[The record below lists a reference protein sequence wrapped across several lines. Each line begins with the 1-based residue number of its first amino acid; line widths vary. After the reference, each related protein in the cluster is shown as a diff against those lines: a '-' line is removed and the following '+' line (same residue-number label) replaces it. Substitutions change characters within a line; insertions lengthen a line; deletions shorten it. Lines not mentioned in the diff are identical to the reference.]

1 MGQER
6 KKGMHIIL
14 CVDDRLGMLFN
25 GRRLSRD
32 SALVEDAVKLCKGSK
47 LWVNE
52 YSDGLFSRYGYS
64 VQICDPDF
72 PENAGTDDFCFMEDC
87 DPAPYRDKIGS
98 IVLYRWNRRYPADT
112 YFDAAL
118 LQGRRLAGQKEFPGS
133 SHEKITREVYR

>member
-1 MGQER
+1 
-6 KKGMHIIL
+6 MHIIL

-87 DPAPYRDKIGS
+87 DPAPYGIKSAASFCTGGTGVILRTLISTPLCCRDG
-98 IVLYRWNRRYPADT
+98 V
-112 YFDAAL
+112 
-118 LQGRRLAGQKEFPGS
+118 
-133 SHEKITREVYR
+133 

>member
-1 MGQER
+1 
-6 KKGMHIIL
+6 MHIIL
-14 CVDDRLGMLFN
+14 CVDDRFGMLFN

-72 PENAGTDDFCFMEDC
+72 RRMQEQMISALWKTVIRLLTGIKSAASFCTGGTGVILRTLISTPLCC
-87 DPAPYRDKIGS
+87 RDG
-98 IVLYRWNRRYPADT
+98 V
-112 YFDAAL
+112 
-118 LQGRRLAGQKEFPGS
+118 
-133 SHEKITREVYR
+133 